1 MVVVMGN
8 NAVQLEYIFPVAA
21 NEWSFLMNTKAQR

>member
-1 MVVVMGN
+1 MVVIMEN
-8 NAVQLEYIFPVAA
+8 NAVQLEYISPVTA